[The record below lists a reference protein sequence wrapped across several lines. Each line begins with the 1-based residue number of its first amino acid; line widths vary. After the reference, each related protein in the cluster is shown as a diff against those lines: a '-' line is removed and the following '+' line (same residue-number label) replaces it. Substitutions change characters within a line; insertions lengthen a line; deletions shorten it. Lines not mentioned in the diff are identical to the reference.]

1 MQFHHNGYVSED
13 PRVKDAAPGRS
24 LDAAPADDV
33 DVLIVG
39 TGPAGII
46 TAAQL
51 SMFPAVTTRIIEK
64 RAGRLE
70 LGHADG
76 VAVRSI
82 ETFQAFGFAT
92 DIVEECFRI
101 VQTAF
106 WKPSPED
113 HRKIARSVV
122 TEDDASGLSEFPHI
136 TVNQARVAD
145 YFIDFMKKSPTRMQ
159 PEYNLEFLGLTVHPD
174 REYPVEVRVRN
185 TVRNT
190 ESIVNAKYVLGADGA
205 HSAVRESIG
214 RKLTGKQAMHAW
226 GVLDAVVET
235 DFPDFRTKAV
245 IDSQAGSILWIPREG
260 GYLTRIYVDLGEVPD
275 GPNEVRKTTPEE
287 VVRRANEILYPY
299 TMEVRDLPWFSVY
312 EVGHRITDK
321 YDDVDDDSIPHVF
334 TAGDACHT
342 HSAKAG
348 QGMNVSMQD
357 GWNLAWKLGY
367 VLSGWA
373 PESLL
378 KTYDAERRETGQA
391 LIDFDSQWSS
401 LMAKK
406 AEDFEDPTEIERFYV
421 DTWEFPSGMRTKYKP
436 SMLTTS
442 DKYQDL
448 AKGYP
453 IGKRFKSAVSVRKC
467 DARPLQIGHLHEA
480 DGRYRIYVFADSA
493 APSDHTSPTAKLA
506 EWLENDPASP
516 LRKYVADGQDFAER
530 FDVKVIYQQN
540 VNEFEMGDVPSVF
553 MPVTG
558 QCRTR
563 NWELVF
569 GKNLVREENRD
580 YEADIFEWRE
590 ISRDGCVVI
599 VRPEHYVA
607 GVLPLDATDEL
618 AAYFDGLLIEQ

>member
-1 MQFHHNGYVSED
+1 MEFHHNGYVSED
-13 PRVKDAAPGRS
+13 PRVKPAAPGRS
-24 LDAAPADDV
+24 LDNPPADNV

-64 RAGRLE
+64 RGGRLE

-106 WKPSPED
+106 WKPNPD
-113 HRKIARSVV
+113 KPGQIKRAAV
-122 TEDDASGLSEFPHI
+122 TEDDAIGLSEFPHI

-145 YFIDFMKKSPTRMQ
+145 YFIQFMKNSPTRMA
-159 PEYNLEFLGLTVHPD
+159 PEYNLEFLDLTVHEG

-190 ESIVNAKYVLGADGA
+190 ESVINAKYVLGADGA
-205 HSAVRESIG
+205 HSQVRASIG
-214 RKLTGKQAMHAW
+214 RKLEGKQAMHAW

-245 IDSQAGSILWIPREG
+245 IDSKAGSILWIPREG

-275 GPNEVRKTTPEE
+275 GPNEVRKTPPEE
-287 VVRRANEILYPY
+287 VVRRANEILHPY

-321 YDDVDDDSIPHVF
+321 YDNVDDNSTPHVF
-334 TAGDACHT
+334 IAGDACHT

-378 KTYDAERRETGQA
+378 ATYDGERRAAGQA

-401 LMAKK
+401 LMAKG
-406 AEDFEDPTEIERFYV
+406 ADEFDDPTEIERFYV
-421 DTWEFPSGMRTKYKP
+421 DTWEFPSGMRTQYNP

-442 DKYQDL
+442 DKHQNL

-453 IGKRFKSAVSVRKC
+453 IGKRFKSAVAVRKC
-467 DARPLQIGHLHEA
+467 DARPMHLGHLHEA
-480 DGRYRIYVFADSA
+480 DGRYRIYAFADA
-493 APSDHTSPTAKLA
+493 PVPSDKNSKMTKFA
-506 EWLENDPASP
+506 EWLEHDPASP
-516 LRKYVADGQDFAER
+516 LQKYVAKGQDFVER
-530 FDVKVIYQQN
+530 FDVKAIYQQN
-540 VNEFEMGDVPSVF
+540 VNDFEITDVPTVF
-553 MPVTG
+553 RPVTG

-563 NWELVF
+563 DWELVF
-569 GKNLVREENRD
+569 GKNLVREERRD

-590 ISRDGCVVI
+590 VSRDGAVVI
-599 VRPEHYVA
+599 VRPDQYVA
-607 GVLPLDATDEL
+607 AVLPLDATDEV
-618 AAYFDGLLIEQ
+618 AAYFDGLLTQQ

>member
-13 PRVKDAAPGRS
+13 PRVKEAAPGRS
-24 LDAAPADDV
+24 LDNTPSDNV

-64 RAGRLE
+64 RGGRLE

-82 ETFQAFGFAT
+82 ETFHAFGFAT

-101 VQTAF
+101 VQTGF

-113 HRKIARSVV
+113 PRKIARSAV
-122 TEDDASGLSEFPHI
+122 TEDDAIGLSEFPHI

-159 PEYNLEFLGLTVHPD
+159 PEYNLEFLGLTVHQD

-185 TVRNT
+185 TVRDT
-190 ESIVNAKYVLGADGA
+190 ESIINAKYVLGADGA
-205 HSAVRESIG
+205 HSTVRESIG

-275 GPNEVRKTTPEE
+275 GPNEVRKTPSEE

-299 TMEVRDLPWFSVY
+299 SMEVRDLPWFSVY

-321 YDDVDDDSIPHVF
+321 YDNVDDDSIPRVF

-406 AEDFEDPTEIERFYV
+406 AEEFEDPTEIERFYV
-421 DTWEFPSGMRTKYKP
+421 DTWEFPSGMRTQYHQ
-436 SMLTTS
+436 SVLTTS

-453 IGKRFKSAVSVRKC
+453 IGKRFKSAVAVRKC
-467 DARPLQIGHLHEA
+467 DARPMHLGHLHEA

-506 EWLENDPASP
+506 DWLENDPASP
-516 LRKYVADGQDFAER
+516 LRKYVADGQDFVER

-540 VNEFEMGDVPSVF
+540 VNDFEMNDVPSVF
-553 MPVTG
+553 MPVNG

-563 NWELVF
+563 DWELVF

-580 YEADIFEWRE
+580 YEADIFQWRE

-599 VRPEHYVA
+599 VRPDQYVA
-607 GVLPLDATDEL
+607 GILPLDATDEL